1 MHGGNMNE
9 SETAWDSSIAMNQL
23 DAESLNVVAAHYVL
37 GILSQTDRQLF
48 QSLLQERPELLQLT
62 YGWERRLNPMAYVL
76 APHSVPP
83 QLWQKIERYLNQ
95 LQAIG
100 TPDAVQPDTIQ
111 TSITQATTTQTNPKG
126 FTFWQPWAWLSTALA
141 AGLVLWIAVQ
151 PARLTVS
158 PQTVPMVAQQ
168 SRDIAILTGEKQ
180 TASWVVRQQNDR
192 LLLSAVGQQTVSADR
207 DLELWVVAKNQP
219 PRSLGVIHLQQ
230 GEAVISSHLTEQIS
244 SHMTL
249 AISLEPKNGS
259 PTGQPTG
266 AVLYSG
272 QVV

>member
-1 MHGGNMNE
+1 MHGGDMNE
-9 SETAWDSSIAMNQL
+9 SAEDWDISIPMDQL

-37 GILSQTDRQLF
+37 GILSQADRQVF
-48 QSLLQERPELLQLT
+48 QSLLQERPELMHLT

-100 TPDAVQPDTIQ
+100 TPDTAPSDAIVR
-111 TSITQATTTQTNPKG
+111 
-126 FTFWQPWAWLSTALA
+126 TFWQPWAWLSTALA
-141 AGLVLWIAVQ
+141 AGLVLWIAMQ
-151 PARLTVS
+151 PATLTVS
-158 PQTVPMVAQQ
+158 PQPVPVVAQQ
-168 SRDIAILTGEKQ
+168 SRDIAILTGEQ
-180 TASWVVRQQNDR
+180 QSASWVVRQQNDR
-192 LLLSAVGQQTVSADR
+192 LLLSAVGQQAVSADR
-207 DLELWVVAKNQP
+207 DLELWVIADNQA
-219 PRSLGVIHLQQ
+219 PRSLGVIRLQQ
-230 GEAVISSHLTEQIS
+230 GEAVISSQLTGQIS
-244 SHMTL
+244 SQMTL

-272 QVV
+272 KVV